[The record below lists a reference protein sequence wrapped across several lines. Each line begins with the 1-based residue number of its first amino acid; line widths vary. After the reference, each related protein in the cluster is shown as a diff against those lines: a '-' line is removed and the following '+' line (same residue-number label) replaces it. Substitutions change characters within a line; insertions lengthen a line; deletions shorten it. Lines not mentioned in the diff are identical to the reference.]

1 MSRPGSNRTFQ
12 GGGRPSTVVLGILI
26 SLVAMFLA
34 TAPAWAAVSVSRA
47 ELSGS
52 TLRIEGTATASR
64 DITVD
69 NVVMGRSGSDGRF
82 RIERS
87 GYTPP
92 ADCTVDVNDGSATA
106 RSATLSGCTVRAA
119 STLSIDDRP
128 LPSGNVGTDYANFVT
143 GSGGSGSI
151 RWSISA
157 GALPAG
163 LGLTDFA
170 PSSGLISGRPTT
182 VQTSTFTVRAT
193 DEAGNSATRQFTIV
207 INAARQL
214 VITSP
219 SQLPAGTVNTAYA
232 VGVFADG
239 GTTPY
244 TWTRTAGT
252 LPPGLALQASPGRIS
267 GTPTTA
273 GTFTFTLR
281 VDDAAGQTA
290 TGTFSITI
298 NAPAAPPQPPT
309 ASPALVSPGA
319 GASVLTPFTISWS
332 PVSDPQGITHYNW
345 QVSAS
350 STFSSLATAG
360 TVAGNVTQA
369 TVNPT
374 PPPLANGTYF
384 WRVQAVNPDGVGP
397 YSAGRSVAVTGTT
410 HQSVL
415 MGIGVNPADV
425 TGGSSSTGTVTISPG
440 PGRRG
445 NRDPQQQPTR
455 GGDAS
460 TVYHRSR
467 RPDERNVHGRH
478 PARVVVVHCGDH
490 GRTRW
495 REPLRIPVSGTGS
508 SAAGSR
514 HGFRAARGVRGRQ
527 AHTHGRGHQHQLL
540 GDTPGV
546 QDFHRRPDRNPGQPG
561 RRPLPR
567 NLQQRRRES
576 REYHGQKQPGR
587 FSVPQRHPEVS
598 APAARV
604 AGWEDCWPTRR
615 RCAKA
620 RPSAGSGLAPPCPPS
635 AANSPWSPWG
645 WRSTG

>member
-87 GYTPP
+87 GYAPP

-298 NAPAAPPQPPT
+298 SAPAAPPQPPT

-397 YSAGRSVAVTGTT
+397 YSAGRSVTVTGTT

-415 MGIGVNPADV
+415 MGIGVNPANV
-425 TGGSSSTGTVTISPG
+425 TGGSSSTGTVTISPAAPAG
-440 PGRRG
+440 GATVTL
-445 NRDPQQQPTR
+445 NNSQPAVATLPP
-455 GGDAS
+455 S
-460 TVYHRSR
+460 ITV
-467 RPDERNVHGRH
+467 
-478 PARVVVVHCGDH
+478 PAGQTSATFTVG
-490 GRTRW
+490 TQ
-495 REPLRIPVSGTGS
+495 PVSS
-508 SAAGSR
+508 SFTVVITAA
-514 HGFRAARGVRGRQ
+514 
-527 AHTHGRGHQHQLL
+527 L
-540 GDTPGV
+540 GG
-546 QDFHRRPDRNPGQPG
+546 
-561 RRPLPR
+561 
-567 NLQQRRRES
+567 ES
-576 REYHGQKQPGR
+576 RSA
-587 FSVPQRHPEVS
+587 FLSV
-598 APAARV
+598 APAAPPPAADTVSVQRAEYEAAKRTLTVEATSTSSSATLRV
-604 AGWEDCWPTRR
+604 FRTSTDVQIGTLANQGGGRYRATFSNVAENPGTITV
-615 RCAKA
+615 KSSLGG
-620 RPSAGSGLAPPCPPS
+620 SASRNVTLK
-635 AANSPWSPWG
+635 
-645 WRSTG
+645 